1 MNSSGLQAQMRNVKL
16 KFLEGSITENPDD
29 LEQDDDFSNT
39 RPKEKIIDKLDFTKT
54 KSFCSENTMSRE

>member
-1 MNSSGLQAQMRNVKL
+1 MRNVKL

-39 RPKEKIIDKLDFTKT
+39 SPKAQSREKIIDKLDFTKT
-54 KSFCSENTMSRE
+54 KSFCSEKTMSRE